1 MIENRLVV
9 AKGEEWEKYLKKGQ
23 REDFLG
29 WWNCSVVV
37 GAWIYTCVKIQR
49 TIIKQKLI
57 LFYVNDI
64 KKRERK
70 KEKKRA
76 KRVATLPWQASVQRL
91 QGWETWNHRG
101 SGNHRSSAPP
111 QTGGPI
117 PEPSRGGTR
126 FYCHK
131 ENSFLSDYHFSFSPS
146 IWSNSGAPGNPT
158 LSDFTL

>member
-1 MIENRLVV
+1 MLSGNIAKNRSFYSLN
-9 AKGEEWEKYLKKGQ
+9 LKK
-23 REDFLG
+23 
-29 WWNCSVVV
+29 
-37 GAWIYTCVKIQR
+37 
-49 TIIKQKLI
+49 IKLTWSCT
-57 LFYVNDI
+57 
-64 KKRERK
+64 KK
-70 KEKKRA
+70 KKRA